1 MNHEDITFPCYKSNT
16 FLSLHLFWDVLHPIP
31 VHPKKGDKTRDGES
45 MSIGDAQP
53 IQIHNKENCG
63 ESIPEEFD
71 IVKHHDGLKEM
82 KKTIED
88 VRELVLKLTKNITI
102 GTPTKTPKQGHRL
115 LYAGGD
121 AKRLEKKTGG
131 KKLFSPLKKIMKPTK
146 VL

>member
-88 VRELVLKLTKNITI
+88 VHDYYLKFETKEEALKHVPDDINDSDWQFLVD
-102 GTPTKTPKQGHRL
+102 
-115 LYAGGD
+115 Y
-121 AKRLEKKTGG
+121 
-131 KKLFSPLKKIMKPTK
+131 FSSPYFE
-146 VL
+146 VH